1 MERINLSRLTPTAFL
16 EKARKNK
23 CYTVEQVIVSEI
35 WEYFGRRLPF
45 ARLMKLCKTH
55 GKDKLY
61 RIFREVAQS
70 KAENPLGL
78 FIFKTKK

>member
-1 MERINLSRLTPTAFL
+1 MERINLSRLTPTEFL
-16 EKARKNK
+16 EKARKK
-23 CYTVEQVIVSEI
+23 KLFTVEQVVVDEI
-35 WEYFGRRLPF
+35 WNYFGRRLPF

-70 KAENPLGL
+70 RAENPLAL